1 MVIFSIRM
9 NKLVILLLLLALP
22 VLVFAQYHTPE
33 TRLKAGVELYG
44 QGKWRE
50 AVSELRR
57 VQAEAPLR
65 SLKAEALFWIS
76 LSELAAGEYE
86 EALRDMANLEE
97 IDPKNQRPRELP
109 YHKGRVFYYLGR
121 YDEAIILLSGYANSF
136 VSGPGGVLS
145 HHDSL
150 QKAAALYWTGECL
163 FSMSQLDMAADIF
176 SLITK
181 EYPLSPKYE
190 ASVYRLALINQKKVE
205 SGLLALLKWTHEEA
219 LRNMEDFRRRETTY
233 DQALGVFQKRIS
245 NLYERPEEGY
255 REQLESAE
263 ERIRFLE
270 NALRQA
276 SSSQETP
283 AVEDSDD
290 RLYTLMI
297 NAQELEN
304 LIMGTGK

>member
-1 MVIFSIRM
+1 MVIFGLRM
-9 NKLVILLLLLALP
+9 NKLAILALLLILPALA
-22 VLVFAQYHTPE
+22 FAQFHTPE
-33 TRLKAGVELYG
+33 SRLKAGVELYG

-65 SLKAEALFWIS
+65 ALRAEALFWIS
-76 LSELAAGEYE
+76 LSQLAAGEYE
-86 EALRDMANLEE
+86 EALRDMGNLEE
-97 IDPKNQRPRELP
+97 IDPKNQRIRELP
-109 YHKGRVFYYLGR
+109 YHRGRIYYYLGR
-121 YDEAIILLSGYANSF
+121 YDEAIVLLSEYAKSF
-136 VSGPGGVLS
+136 VPGPGGILS
-145 HHDSL
+145 PLDNL

-163 FSMSQLDMAADIF
+163 FSMSQFDVASDIF

-190 ASVYRLALINQKKVE
+190 ASVYRLALISQKKVE
-205 SGLLALLKWTHEEA
+205 AGLLELLKWTHEEA

-233 DQALGVFQKRIS
+233 DQALGVYQKRIS

-270 NALRQA
+270 NALRLA
-276 SSSQETP
+276 SSSQET
-283 AVEDSDD
+283 AVSEELDD
-290 RLYTLMI
+290 RLYTLMMS
-297 NAQELEN
+297 AQELES
-304 LIMGTGK
+304 LIMGTN